1 MKKVFLSILTLIL
14 FAGAVFAQ
22 TPKGFNYQAV
32 VRNAAGQLMAN
43 RTVSVRIAIVQGAAN
58 GPQVYQQTE
67 NVTTNGNGLFT
78 LVVGENSDQFSNI
91 DWAQGPYFIV
101 SEIDPYGGNNYTL
114 ATTQKILAVP
124 YAHYATHAAVA
135 DRFGEDFVYDERD
148 PLFREWGFL
157 YDSLRN
163 APTRLSQFINDLDFL
178 TEDDLELSLHG
189 DTLFLN
195 NNTYVI
201 LPPSPHLSQRVHQ
214 RPGFCHRRRCICEWR
229 HPLSERQHLCHP
241 QLRQLERHH

>member
-58 GPQVYQQTE
+58 GPQVYQQAE

-78 LVVGENSDQFSNI
+78 LVVGENSDQFANI

-124 YAHYATHAAVA
+124 YAHYATHATVA

-195 NNTYVI
+195 NNT
-201 LPPSPHLSQRVHQ
+201 
-214 RPGFCHRRRCICEWR
+214 
-229 HPLSERQHLCHP
+229 
-241 QLRQLERHH
+241 